1 MFTIS
6 ESREI
11 SNANDT
17 EQQPQQVAGN
27 PRRQDFPPK
36 LRWRTPTKIDRER
49 RRQQEAAK
57 L

>member
-6 ESREI
+6 ESRVI

-27 PRRQDFPPK
+27 PRRQNFPPK
-36 LRWRTPTKIDRER
+36 LLWITPTKIHRER

>member
-6 ESREI
+6 ESQAI
-11 SNANDT
+11 CNANDT

-27 PRRQDFPPK
+27 PRWQDFPPK
-36 LRWRTPTKIDRER
+36 LLRRTPTKIHRER